1 MSVTITATISKSIPA
16 ESTYRVALSIINAV
30 GIEMDVV
37 VLKESDDS
45 FSRVATV
52 YDMETW
58 PANKAD
64 ATAGGLQY
72 YRGRTIQRDF
82 TTIRDATSFVTV
94 SSNRLG
100 ILAAGWNSIVEAFA
114 TNDLLTVTE

>member
-94 SSNRLG
+94 SSNRLR
-100 ILAAGWNSIVEAFA
+100 ILAAAWNSIVEAFA